1 MWWKGTSHIE
11 RSHEW
16 DYEINKVIAFVFPIV
31 GSNGAWLLRDCIEWK
46 CHCEIFG
53 DTRRTLLEW
62 LTGWGW
68 RTTYILFI
76 CLVREGSCGSWL
88 CFRKKMMLSRHSYW
102 LWVFCCCYNVL
113 LYLNCT
119 FPWLSDIHK
128 TKEALSVKHNLLLIW
143 CIVDIV

>member
-46 CHCEIFG
+46 CHCEIFA

-76 CLVREGSCGSWL
+76 CLVREGSCGLDFVSG
-88 CFRKKMMLSRHSYW
+88 RKW
-102 LWVFCCCYNVL
+102 CYQGIVIGCGSSAVAIT
-113 LYLNCT
+113 LYYTWIAPFLGFPT
-119 FPWLSDIHK
+119 FTKQKKPYRSSINYCLSD
-128 TKEALSVKHNLLLIW
+128 A
-143 CIVDIV
+143 